1 MKKPQLADGAN
12 FSEKDFPF
20 QLWDDKGKLF
30 PEYSK
35 PLVSLYET
43 VTDKAPKEISI
54 YEALYKIQSGEIR
67 DKIEKLRAA
76 KTKEEKE
83 KLKQGLLSITVSGAF
98 TGSHSAASLKNHSG
112 FIQVDIDKVKNVLQ
126 LKDILCKDVFTLA
139 CFVSPSGTGIKVIV
153 KIQTGDHDKSFDLLS
168 KYYLKKYYVK
178 IDSTCRDIGR
188 LMFLSYDKDLY
199 MNLNSLLFERVSIEV
214 ETLISRIELLQK
226 DITGSY
232 DNWRDIGFAIA
243 DQFKETGRALFHRV
257 SKYYLK
263 YTPESCNKQYNDC
276 LRGKK
281 GKTIKTF
288 FQLTKQAGITL
299 KPVNTPIQATIKNEN
314 IVDKPQP
321 ENLTTNKFLIVEKF
335 LAEKYDFRYNEV
347 SNEIE
352 RKSKVEKEYTP
363 LNENNI
369 YRELQHNNI
378 SFSQN
383 NLQALFRSDW
393 VKPYNPI
400 KEYFENLPE
409 WDGQTDYLNKLC
421 GYITAKDQERFTR
434 HLKKALV
441 RCIACSL
448 AEAFN
453 KHAFILIGGQNSGK
467 SSFIRWFCPP
477 KLKMY
482 YTEHLSQDKD
492 GLISLSDNFI
502 INLDELATMDKGDIN
517 KLKSMLSQDTVKL
530 RRPFD
535 RKATTGKRIAN
546 FFGSTDK
553 DEFLTDVTGSVR
565 WLCFVIEKIDFNYT
579 AGIDIDLLWSQI
591 FSLFKSGF
599 DYKVNAADL
608 EENEKANSDFHV
620 RTSEMELIQKYYTPA
635 KKGDE
640 AAEAL
645 TATDILQK
653 LRGETLGVLN
663 ISAQNI
669 GRALKFLNF
678 EKVSERIRDE
688 KIPRKVYWVK
698 SINN

>member
-20 QLWDDKGKLF
+20 QLWDDKSKLLL
-30 PEYSK
+30 EYSK
-35 PLVSLYET
+35 PLISLYQS
-43 VTDKAPKEISI
+43 VADKAPKEISI
-54 YEALYKIQSGEIR
+54 YEALYKTQSGEIR
-67 DKIEKLRAA
+67 NKIEQLRAA

-83 KLKQGLLSITVSGAF
+83 RLKQALPSITVSGVF
-98 TGSHSAASLKNHSG
+98 NGGHSAANLKNHSG
-112 FIQVDIDKVKNVLQ
+112 FIQVDIDKVPDVLQ
-126 LKDILCKDVFTLA
+126 LKDTICRDVFTFA
-139 CFVSPSGTGIKVIV
+139 GFVSPSGTGVKAIV
-153 KIQTGDHDKSFDLLS
+153 KIPTGDHAKSFDLLS
-168 KYYLKKYYVK
+168 KYYLKKYGIK
-178 IDSTCRDIGR
+178 IDTTCRDLGR
-188 LMFLSYDKDLY
+188 LMFLSYDKDLHI
-199 MNLNSLLFERVSIEV
+199 NLNSLLFERVSMEV
-214 ETLISRIELLQK
+214 ETLILRIETEQK

-232 DNWRDIGFAIA
+232 NNWRDIGFAIA

-257 SKYYLK
+257 SKYYPK
-263 YTPESCNKQYNDC
+263 YSSDECNKQYNDC
-276 LRGKK
+276 LRGKQ

-288 FQLTKQAGITL
+288 FELTKQAGITL
-299 KPVNTPIQATIKNEN
+299 KSVPTLIQATIKNEN
-314 IVDKPQP
+314 IAAKPQP
-321 ENLTTNKFLIVEKF
+321 ETLTTNKFLIVEKF
-335 LAEKYDFRYNEV
+335 LAERYSFRYNEV
-347 SNEIE
+347 ANEIE
-352 RKSKVEKEYTP
+352 LKGKDEKEYSP

-378 SFSQN
+378 NFSQN
-383 NLQALFRSDW
+383 NLQALLRSDW
-393 VKPYNPI
+393 VKPFNPI
-400 KEYFENLPE
+400 KEYFETLPE
-409 WDGQTDYLNKLC
+409 WDGQTDYINMLC

-448 AEAFN
+448 GEAFN
-453 KHAFILIGGQNSGK
+453 KHAFILISRQNSGK

-477 KLKMY
+477 KLKRY

-502 INLDELATMDKGDIN
+502 INLDELATMEKGDIN

-565 WLCFVIEKIDFNYT
+565 WLCFVIDKIDFDYAT
-579 AGIDIDLLWSQI
+579 GIDIDLLWSQI

-599 DYKVNAADL
+599 DYKINAADL

-620 RTSEMELIQKYYTPA
+620 RTSEMELIQKYFSPA

-669 GRALKFLNF
+669 GRALKFLGF
-678 EKVSERIRDE
+678 EQVTERIGEE
-688 KIPRKVYWVK
+688 KIPRKVYWIK
-698 SINN
+698 KY